1 MRPIQSALLF
11 KKKIGGNREMKIIA
25 NLIKVGNVIKF
36 KDKTF
41 QVLNTNTIKP
51 GKGGAFIQVEMRD
64 IKVDQKLMR
73 DLEHLKT
80 LKKFQLQKCKQ
91 HFVTENNM
99 ITLMNNENYEQFT
112 LSSELQ
118 IWKYRCPRR
127 WYEVV
132 SRVNRRKNGWCKT
145 SKISQGFNSRCR
157 CRRRQTASSSFKNAT
172 TTNNLKILVPQH
184 IKSGDKIIN
193 SENFEYIE
201 KAKE

>member
-1 MRPIQSALLF
+1 
-11 KKKIGGNREMKIIA
+11 MKIIA

-64 IKVDQKLMR
+64 IKSGS
-73 DLEHLKT
+73 KT
-80 LKKFQLQKCKQ
+80 NERFRTSENVEKVSVTEMQATFLF
-91 HFVTENNM
+91 TENNM

-112 LSSELQ
+112 LSSELLVGNIDALEDGMKLSVELIDEKMVSVKLPKSLKVLIQ
-118 IWKYRCPRR
+118 DADA
-127 WYEVV
+127 VV
-132 SRVNRRKNGWCKT
+132 KG
-145 SKISQGFNSRCR
+145 
-157 CRRRQTASSSFKNAT
+157 QTASSSFKNAT

-184 IKSGDKIIN
+184 IKSGDKVIIN

-201 KAKE
+201 KAKD